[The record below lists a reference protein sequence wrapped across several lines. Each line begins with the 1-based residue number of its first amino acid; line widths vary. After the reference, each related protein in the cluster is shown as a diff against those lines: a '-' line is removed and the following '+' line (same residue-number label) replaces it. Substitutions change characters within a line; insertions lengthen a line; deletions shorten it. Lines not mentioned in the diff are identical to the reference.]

1 MDKERIRLAKA
12 KLLREPFNVDSWEV
26 VAKDAQSK
34 KIDDSRKTFESIIE
48 NFPTSGK
55 FWKMYIEQEVRLIES
70 RIWLL
75 SSLLEQFC

>member
-34 KIDDSRKTFESIIE
+34 RLEDSRKTFESIIE

-55 FWKMYIEQEVRLIES
+55 FWKMYIEQEVRHN
-70 RIWLL
+70 
-75 SSLLEQFC
+75 FFKK